1 MSKRN
6 SLIIGVVLLSLVLFG
21 VEWRAEARF
30 RNSDSTVLY
39 FLDVGQGDA
48 TLIRDGAGRVV
59 LIDAGPG
66 DRVIEGLERHLP
78 AWERDIDLVILT
90 HLDADHFTGLFDVI
104 ERYRIGEVW
113 WNGATPTTAGGRGI
127 IKAMDAKGVPM
138 KVVKSGERFA
148 FGEASMTV
156 IHPDG
161 KLTGAYLKDKNAE
174 SVSARIDCGS
184 DAALLAGDV
193 PIETEQDFL
202 DDGDVDDL
210 ALLKVSHHG
219 SKHSTSGAF
228 LDAVTPEYAV
238 ISSGKGNRYGHP
250 AARVLIDLRKRGI
263 ETFRT
268 DEGGDIVFACD
279 GSRLTP
285 RFGS

>member
-6 SLIIGVVLLSLVLFG
+6 SLIIGTVLLALVLFG

-30 RNSDSTVLY
+30 RSSASTALY

-48 TLIRDGAGRVV
+48 TLIRDGMGRVV
-59 LIDAGPG
+59 LIDGGPG
-66 DRVIEGLERHLP
+66 DRVIEGLERRLP

-104 ERYRIGEVW
+104 ERYHIGEVW
-113 WNGATPTTAGGRGI
+113 WNGATPTTAGGYGI
-127 IKAMDAKGVPM
+127 IGAIRAKGVPM
-138 KVVKSGERFA
+138 KVVKSGERFGFA
-148 FGEASMTV
+148 EASMTV

-161 KLTGAYLKDKNAE
+161 DLTGAYLTDKNAE
-174 SVSARIDCGS
+174 SVSVRIDCGK
-184 DAALLAGDV
+184 DVALLAGDV
-193 PIETEQDFL
+193 PIGTEEDFVT
-202 DDGDVDDL
+202 DGDIGDI

-250 AARVLIDLRKRGI
+250 ASRVLIDLRKRGI

-268 DEGGDIVFACD
+268 DTAGDIGFVCD
-279 GSRLTP
+279 GTGFTP
-285 RFGS
+285 S